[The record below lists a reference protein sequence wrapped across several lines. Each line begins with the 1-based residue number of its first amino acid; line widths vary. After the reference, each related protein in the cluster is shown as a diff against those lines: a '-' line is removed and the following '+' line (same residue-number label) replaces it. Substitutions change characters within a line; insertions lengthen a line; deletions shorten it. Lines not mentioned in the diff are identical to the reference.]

1 MIKKIFLPVVC
12 LLVVACLNSCF
23 WCTSYS
29 TVCSCEY
36 RPVAEKDASPRF
48 YRVGDSYY
56 VASPVQYVCE
66 AKGFEYAASFG
77 KSYRLPI
84 SYHNAREVKTCYV
97 LMGAQVVQKVL
108 GIKTSEPA
116 QGTPALIQEDDW
128 NAAVAQE
135 VKPVVKG
142 LKLQCFGADRI
153 RVQYND
159 VADDNLWVIIP
170 HEHGWDAIYKYPLAG
185 VLFVGVD
192 IPLSTICVLGGV
204 IDEWVR
210 YGIFNSMQQQEE
222 IEEAVNDGAKSADK
236 QR

>member
-1 MIKKIFLPVVC
+1 M
-12 LLVVACLNSCF
+12 AC
-23 WCTSYS
+23 
-29 TVCSCEY
+29 
-36 RPVAEKDASPRF
+36 
-48 YRVGDSYY
+48 
-56 VASPVQYVCE
+56 PVQYVCE
-66 AKGFEYAASFG
+66 ADGFEYAASFG

-84 SYHNAREVKTCYV
+84 SYHDAREVKMCYV
-97 LMGAQVVQKVL
+97 LMDAQVVQKVL
-108 GIKTSEPA
+108 GIKASESA
-116 QGTPALIQEDDW
+116 QKSPALIQEDDW
-128 NAAVAQE
+128 NTAVAQE

-185 VLFVGVD
+185 VLLVGVD
-192 IPLSTICVLGGV
+192 IPLSAICLLGAV

-210 YGIFNSMQQQEE
+210 YGIISPLQQQEKA
-222 IEEAVNDGAKSADK
+222 EAPVPVNDGAKSADK